1 MSHLN
6 FDRRVSLSQLEAAF
20 IKPRYHSPTVR
31 IKANLAKLTGG
42 LANLLF
48 SWLDFFFL
56 FYNYHVK
63 RKRMAVS

>member
-20 IKPRYHSPTVR
+20 IKPRYHSPGVR

-48 SWLDFFFL
+48 
-56 FYNYHVK
+56 
-63 RKRMAVS
+63 